1 MTRLRNIR
9 RANRKLSALEIKARE
24 FGHAYISPTEEKVGL
39 VLAPLLI
46 IATLIGGFW
55 LLP

>member
-1 MTRLRNIR
+1 MPRLRNIR
-9 RANRKLSALEIKARE
+9 KANRKLSALEIKARE
-24 FGHAYISPTEEKVGL
+24 FDGLYISPTEEKVGL

-46 IATLIGGFW
+46 LATLIGGFW